1 MRSII
6 TTVAAAVVIV
16 AVGAAAGASA
26 GGTPEP
32 QSSVSQIW
40 VADWPAASTWMD
52 RLNFYRSQA
61 GLPGVTSVASWSE
74 GNRLHAIYL
83 IENQVLTHSED
94 PGNPWYTPEG
104 AEAAQNSNLYW
115 SSGND
120 GEVAAVDYWMS
131 NTFHG
136 VALIDPKLTRSG
148 YGDYYD
154 ASASGYRFAAG
165 LDVIRGRDSTTNPGY
180 PVEYP
185 GDGTVTPLYAYEGGE
200 SPDALTSCPGYQA
213 PTGAPIF
220 LLMGNGS
227 TTPSVTASS
236 LKENGVSVSHCRFD
250 ESTYTNPSAGLQ
262 DLGRV
267 LLGYRDAVVILPREP
282 LRPGATYDVSVTVN
296 GTAHQWSFTAYD
308 GAGPETPTCEGK
320 TATIVGDSG
329 DNVLRGTAG
338 NDVIWAGAGND
349 DVNALGGN
357 DTVCLGDGDD
367 SARGGLGN
375 DVILGEDG
383 DDTIFGTGDENTLY
397 GGLGNDTI
405 WGSAEADE
413 LYGGGGADT
422 IYGNGGT
429 DTIYAGPG
437 SDLVK
442 GGSWGDFVYGETGDD
457 TLFGG
462 AGDDYLDGGAGT
474 DELRGGL
481 GNDTCVAGEVLN
493 AC

>member
-1 MRSII
+1 LRSIA
-6 TTVAAAVVIV
+6 TAVAAAVVIV
-16 AVGAAAGASA
+16 AAGASA
-26 GGTPEP
+26 GASGSTDGAPE
-32 QSSVSQIW
+32 QAATSRSW
-40 VADWPAASTWMD
+40 VADWPPASTWMD

-61 GLPGVTSVASWSE
+61 GLPGVTSVADWSE
-74 GNRLHAIYL
+74 GNRLHAIYV
-83 IENQVLTHSED
+83 IENQVLAHSED

-104 AEAAQNSNLYW
+104 DEAARNNNLYW

-136 VALIDPKLTRSG
+136 VALIDPRLSRSG

-165 LDVIRGRDSTTNPGY
+165 LDVLRGRDSTTDPGY

-185 GDGTVTPLYAYEGGE
+185 GNGTVTPLYAYEGGE
-200 SPDALTSCPGYQA
+200 SPDSLASCPGYQA

-220 LLMGNGS
+220 LLLGNGS

-236 LKENGVSVSHCRFD
+236 LTEDGASIPHCRFD
-250 ESTYTNPSAGLQ
+250 ESTYSNSSASLQ
-262 DLGRV
+262 SLGRA
-267 LLGYRDAVVILPREP
+267 LLDSRDAVVILPKEP
-282 LRPGATYDVSVTVN
+282 LQPGATYDVSVTVN
-296 GTAHQWSFTAYD
+296 GVTHQWSFSAYD
-308 GAGPETPTCEGK
+308 DGAATPTCDGK
-320 TATIVGDSG
+320 TATIVGNAG

-349 DVNALGGN
+349 EVNALGGD

-367 SARGGLGN
+367 WARGGLGD

-383 DDTIFGTGDENTLY
+383 DDIIFGIGDENTLY

-413 LYGGGGADT
+413 LYGGGGTDT
-422 IYGNGGT
+422 IYGNGGA
-429 DTIYAGPG
+429 DTVYGGPG
-437 SDLVK
+437 ADLVK

-457 TLFGG
+457 VLFGG